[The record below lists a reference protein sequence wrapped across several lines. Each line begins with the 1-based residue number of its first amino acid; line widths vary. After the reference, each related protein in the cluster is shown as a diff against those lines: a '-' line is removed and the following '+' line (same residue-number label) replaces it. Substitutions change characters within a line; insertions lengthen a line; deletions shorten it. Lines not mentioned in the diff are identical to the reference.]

1 MRKENI
7 YERSPFKSVAS
18 FTEFGFPPEL
28 KHTHTEESFA
38 FILFESALTQNGK
51 ILTTYTDKSVV
62 FLQLKQGMLMNS
74 LAVFCIWL
82 FCHLD

>member
-28 KHTHTEESFA
+28 KHTHTEERFA
-38 FILFESALTQNGK
+38 FILFESAHTQNSK

-74 LAVFCIWL
+74 LTVFA
-82 FCHLD
+82 FGSFAT